1 MYLQSVNKRRAHVRA
16 AMKKI
21 APTAGQ
27 VARLI
32 GADYS
37 TLLNWRHR
45 GSVPRA
51 YHDVLRNLSGGY
63 FDPRKVSKRAA
74 A

>member
-1 MYLQSVNKRRAHVRA
+1 MYLQSVTKRRAHVRA

-21 APTAGQ
+21 APTAAA

-45 GSVPRA
+45 GTVPKA
-51 YHDVLRNLSGGY
+51 YHEVMRNLSGGY
-63 FDPRKVSKRAA
+63 LDPRKISKRAA